1 VKYLYAYKQSGSIYQ
16 PVYLGPRT
24 DIPPSECGVDQL
36 KYKAEAEAEAAA

>member
-24 DIPPSECGVDQL
+24 DIPASECGVDQL
-36 KYKAEAEAEAAA
+36 KYKSEAEATAAA